1 MAFLVDTSVWSL
13 ALRRDGEVD
22 LPEVSALKLALL
34 QGGEIITTGFI
45 LQELLQGFLGPK
57 ARTDIIDRFAAIPF
71 ISPARDDY
79 IAAADLRNHCRRH
92 GTQVGTIDAVLAY
105 LAIKHDLTMLATDKD
120 FKEIAR
126 HTKLQIWYSP
136 ARG

>member
-1 MAFLVDTSVWSL
+1 MALLVDTSVWSL

-57 ARTDIIDRFAAIPF
+57 VRTDIIDRFAAIPF
-71 ISPARDDY
+71 ISPARDDH